1 MIVYSTIA
9 KLSRHQM
16 ICLML
21 LLVAMLS
28 SCVSEQVETE
38 VPVPPVVEEP
48 DSMSLL
54 LACAPANSTQAL
66 TRLSDEVVQLNELNE
81 NDKNHPYRHIT
92 NVQVYAIKE
101 GAPENVTVGLKE
113 EPVNKDHNY
122 TQFYH
127 FGYCSMPPLTN
138 ECLVYAKAEDI
149 PHGNLAVY
157 NGSLNTV
164 NPSEVQSKNDIQFSL
179 EPILDATEAR
189 ESGDNLATWEI
200 EAWNLANALTAIV
213 NNSHNEGN
221 TLSWETSTNAILKN
235 LFQRFTNNGADL
247 PGSAASVKQWML
259 SLKEAADSYL
269 TNPPTTIGDDEKAL
283 LAIIKAKAD
292 EKAAT
297 ITVSPETLP
306 TLYPRD
312 INLPDG
318 AAALRWTGNK
328 FVPQM
333 QTTTLDDI
341 NSVSRFVYPPALY
354 YFVESGIWTS
364 TGKVTFED
372 YKGKSHWKSTTEND
386 DDAVQPL
393 FPAGGTVMTNTKTVA
408 IADPLQ
414 YAVAHLTMEVKAD
427 AEYLEYGAGNTKT
440 IPISDLTL
448 KGVIIGGQR
457 SVGYDFKPISNSL
470 YDVNF
475 VYDSQVSGALNTAG
489 DTYHTLV
496 LQSYDGEDVN
506 IILEFEYSPEETT
519 EETTEKTRGFKC
531 LNGYVYPG
539 TRFYL
544 VGVLDPSKGVPPNGL
559 TEEEKAEL
567 KKRVFTQDHTNTINM
582 TVKSLE
588 KAYNVLPSLLSSSLE
603 IGVMITPQWISA
615 EPSGPVVLD

>member
-1 MIVYSTIA
+1 MVI
-9 KLSRHQM
+9 
-16 ICLML
+16 
-21 LLVAMLS
+21 
-28 SCVSEQVETE
+28 ET
-38 VPVPPVVEEP
+38 PKEP
-48 DSMSLL
+48 ESISLL
-54 LACAPANSTQAL
+54 LACAPASSERGL
-66 TRLSDEVVQLNELNE
+66 TRLADEVVQLNSATS
-81 NDKNHPYRHIT
+81 YRPIT
-92 NVQVYAIKE
+92 NLQVYAIKE
-101 GAPENVTVGLKE
+101 GV
-113 EPVNKDHNY
+113 PVNAIVDTEQSSDVKTDK

-127 FGYCSMPPLTN
+127 FKYCNLPTLTN
-138 ECLVYAKAEDI
+138 GCLVYAKAEDVAQGT
-149 PHGNLAVY
+149 PAATLKY
-157 NGSLNTV
+157 NGSLNPV
-164 NPSEVQSKNDIQFSL
+164 DPSEVQSKNDIQFSL
-179 EPILDATEAR
+179 ESILDATEAR
-189 ESGDNLATWEI
+189 ESGDDLATWEI

-221 TLSWETSTNAILKN
+221 TLSWKTSTNAILKN
-235 LFQRFTNNGADL
+235 LLQRFTNNGADL

-297 ITVSPETLP
+297 INTSAEALP

-364 TGKVTFED
+364 NSARTFND
-372 YKGKSHWKSTTEND
+372 YKDKNHWKATSEND
-386 DDAVQPL
+386 AAAVQPL
-393 FPAGGTVMTNTKTVA
+393 FSDGGTVMTNTKTVA

-414 YAVAHLTMEVKAD
+414 YAVAHLTMEVKA
-427 AEYLEYGAGNTKT
+427 GAAFLPYETGNEDKIDITK
-440 IPISDLTL
+440 LTL

-506 IILEFEYSPEETT
+506 IILEFEYSAEATT
-519 EETTEKTRGFKC
+519 GFKC

-544 VGVLDPSKGVPPNGL
+544 VG
-559 TEEEKAEL
+559 EKKMEDVHPADADNIQDYE
-567 KKRVFTQDHTNTINM
+567 KRFFTQDHTTSILL

>member
-1 MIVYSTIA
+1 MRSKVLTTIR
-9 KLSRHQM
+9 RHQA
-16 ICLML
+16 IGLML
-21 LLVAMLS
+21 FFVVALS
-28 SCVSEQVETE
+28 GCASHEESPESVVIET
-38 VPVPPVVEEP
+38 PKEP
-48 DSMSLL
+48 ESISLL
-54 LACAPANSTQAL
+54 LACVPASSDRGL
-66 TRLSDEVVQLNELNE
+66 TRLADEVVQLNSATS
-81 NDKNHPYRHIT
+81 YRRIA

-101 GAPENVTVGLKE
+101 GAPENATVGRRE
-113 EPVNKDHNY
+113 EPSNVKTDK

-127 FGYCSMPPLTN
+127 FEYCSMPTLTN
-138 ECLVYAKAEDI
+138 GCLVYAKAEDVAQGT
-149 PHGNLAVY
+149 PAATLKY

-164 NPSEVQSKNDIQFSL
+164 DPSEVQSKNDIQFSL
-179 EPILDATEAR
+179 ESILDATEAR
-189 ESGDNLATWEI
+189 ESGDDLAPWEI

-297 ITVSPETLP
+297 INTSAEALP

-328 FVPQM
+328 FEPQM

-364 TGKVTFED
+364 NTARTFND
-372 YKGKSHWKSTTEND
+372 YKNRTTWKGND
-386 DDAVQPL
+386 DNAVQPL
-393 FPAGGTVMTNTKTVA
+393 FSDGGTIMTNTKTVA

>member
-1 MIVYSTIA
+1 MVI
-9 KLSRHQM
+9 
-16 ICLML
+16 
-21 LLVAMLS
+21 
-28 SCVSEQVETE
+28 ET
-38 VPVPPVVEEP
+38 PKEP
-48 DSMSLL
+48 ESISLL
-54 LACAPANSTQAL
+54 LACVPASSDKAL
-66 TRLSDEVVQLNELNE
+66 TRLEDQVVQLNS
-81 NDKNHPYRHIT
+81 YRLIT
-92 NVQVYAIKE
+92 NLQVYAIKE
-101 GAPENVTVGLKE
+101 GSPVDATVGLKE
-113 EPVNKDHNY
+113 SAVKDNH

-127 FGYCSMPPLTN
+127 FGYCSMPTLTN
-138 ECLVYAKAEDI
+138 GCLVYAKAEDVAQGT
-149 PHGNLAVY
+149 PAATLKY

-164 NPSEVQSKNDIQFSL
+164 DPSEVQSKNDIQFSL
-179 EPILDATEAR
+179 ESILDATEAR

-221 TLSWETSTNAILKN
+221 TLSWKTSTNAILKN
-235 LFQRFTNNGADL
+235 LLQRFTNNGADL

-259 SLKEAADSYL
+259 SLKEAAETYYN
-269 TNPPTTIGDDEKAL
+269 NPPATIGDDEKTIL
-283 LAIIKAKAD
+283 NAIKDAVD
-292 EKAAT
+292 GVVGG
-297 ITVSPETLP
+297 ITVNATS
-306 TLYPRD
+306 YPRD
-312 INLPDG
+312 VNLPDG

-341 NSVSRFVYPPALY
+341 NSVSRFVYPPSLY

-364 TGKVTFED
+364 NSARTFND
-372 YKGKSHWKSTTEND
+372 YRNRTTWKGND
-386 DDAVQPL
+386 DNAVQTL
-393 FPAGGTVMTNTKTVA
+393 FSDGGTIMTNTKTVA

-414 YAVAHLTMEVKAD
+414 YAVAHLTMEVKA
-427 AEYLEYGAGNTKT
+427 GAAFLPYEKGNEDKIDITK
-440 IPISDLTL
+440 LTL

-496 LQSYDGEDVN
+496 LQSYDGEDLN
-506 IILEFEYSPEETT
+506 IILEFEYSAEATT
-519 EETTEKTRGFKC
+519 GFKC

-544 VGVLDPSKGVPPNGL
+544 VGEKKMEDVLPADADNIQDY
-559 TEEEKAEL
+559 EK
-567 KKRVFTQDHTNTINM
+567 RFFTQDHTTSILL

>member
-1 MIVYSTIA
+1 MISKVLTTI
-9 KLSRHQM
+9 RCHQA
-16 ICLML
+16 IGLML
-21 LLVAMLS
+21 FFVVALS
-28 SCVSEQVETE
+28 GCASHEESPE
-38 VPVPPVVEEP
+38 PVVIETPKEP
-48 DSMSLL
+48 ESISLL
-54 LACAPANSTQAL
+54 LACAPASSDRGL
-66 TRLSDEVVQLNELNE
+66 TRLADEVVQLNSATS
-81 NDKNHPYRHIT
+81 YRRIA

-101 GAPENVTVGLKE
+101 GAPENATVGRRE
-113 EPVNKDHNY
+113 EPSNVKTDK

-127 FGYCSMPPLTN
+127 FEYCSMPTLTN
-138 ECLVYAKAEDI
+138 GCLVYAKAEDVAQGT
-149 PHGNLAVY
+149 PAATLKY

-164 NPSEVQSKNDIQFSL
+164 DPSEVQSKNDIQFSL
-179 EPILDATEAR
+179 ESILDATEAR

-221 TLSWETSTNAILKN
+221 TLSWKTSTNAILKN
-235 LFQRFTNNGADL
+235 LLQRFTNNGADL

-259 SLKEAADSYL
+259 SLKKAADSYL

-297 ITVSPETLP
+297 INTSAEALP

-364 TGKVTFED
+364 NSARTFND
-372 YKGKSHWKSTTEND
+372 YKDKNHWKATSEND
-386 DDAVQPL
+386 AAAVQPL
-393 FPAGGTVMTNTKTVA
+393 FSDGGTVMTNTKTVA

-414 YAVAHLTMEVKAD
+414 YAVAHLTMGIKAG
-427 AEYLEYGAGNTKT
+427 AESLEYGAGNTKT
-440 IPISDLTL
+440 IPRSALTL

-475 VYDSQVSGALNTAG
+475 VYDSQVSSDTPLKYPSGSDPG
-489 DTYHTLV
+489 DIYHTLV

-506 IILEFEYSPEETT
+506 IILEFEYSAEATT
-519 EETTEKTRGFKC
+519 GFKC

-544 VGVLDPSKGVPPNGL
+544 VG
-559 TEEEKAEL
+559 EL
-567 KKRVFTQDHTNTINM
+567 KATAFKEGTGDETSRGRVFTQDYTTTINM
-582 TVKSLE
+582 TVQSLE

>member
-1 MIVYSTIA
+1 MVI
-9 KLSRHQM
+9 
-16 ICLML
+16 
-21 LLVAMLS
+21 
-28 SCVSEQVETE
+28 ET
-38 VPVPPVVEEP
+38 PKEP
-48 DSMSLL
+48 ESVSLL
-54 LACAPANSTQAL
+54 LACAPASSEKGL
-66 TRLSDEVVQLNELNE
+66 TRLADEVVQLNS
-81 NDKNHPYRHIT
+81 YRLIT
-92 NVQVYAIKE
+92 NLQIYAIKE
-101 GAPENVTVGLKE
+101 GSPVDATVGLKE
-113 EPVNKDHNY
+113 SAVKDNH

-127 FGYCSMPPLTN
+127 FGYCSMPTLTN
-138 ECLVYAKAEDI
+138 SCLVYAKADDVAQE
-149 PHGNLAVY
+149 PPAATLKKY

-164 NPSEVQSKNDIQFSL
+164 DPSEVQSKNDIQFSL
-179 EPILDATEAR
+179 ESILDATEAR
-189 ESGDNLATWEI
+189 ESGDDLAPWEI

-221 TLSWETSTNAILKN
+221 TLSWKTSTNAILKN
-235 LFQRFTNNGADL
+235 LLQRFTNNGADL

-259 SLKEAADSYL
+259 SLKEAAETYYN
-269 TNPPTTIGDDEKAL
+269 NPPATIGDDEKTIL
-283 LAIIKAKAD
+283 NAIM
-292 EKAAT
+292 AAVDDKVNA
-297 ITVSPETLP
+297 ITVNATS
-306 TLYPRD
+306 YPRD

-328 FVPQM
+328 FEPQM

-364 TGKVTFED
+364 NTARTFND
-372 YKGKSHWKSTTEND
+372 YRNRTTWKGND
-386 DDAVQPL
+386 DNAVQTL
-393 FPAGGTVMTNTKTVA
+393 FSDGGTIMTNTKTVA

-414 YAVAHLTMEVKAD
+414 YAVAHLTMEVKA
-427 AEYLEYGAGNTKT
+427 GAASLPYETGNVDMIDVSK
-440 IPISDLTL
+440 LTL

-475 VYDSQVSGALNTAG
+475 VYDSQISGALNTAG
-489 DTYHTLV
+489 NTYQTLA

-506 IILEFEYSPEETT
+506 IILEFEYSAEETT
-519 EETTEKTRGFKC
+519 GFKC

-544 VGVLDPSKGVPPNGL
+544 VGEVNATAFKNG
-559 TEEEKAEL
+559 TGDETSQG
-567 KKRVFTQDHTNTINM
+567 RVFTQDYTTTINM
-582 TVKSLE
+582 TVQSLE

>member
-1 MIVYSTIA
+1 MVI
-9 KLSRHQM
+9 
-16 ICLML
+16 
-21 LLVAMLS
+21 
-28 SCVSEQVETE
+28 ET
-38 VPVPPVVEEP
+38 PKEP
-48 DSMSLL
+48 ESISLL
-54 LACAPANSTQAL
+54 LACAPASSERGL
-66 TRLSDEVVQLNELNE
+66 TRLADEVVQLNSATS
-81 NDKNHPYRHIT
+81 YRPIT
-92 NVQVYAIKE
+92 NLQVYAIKE
-101 GAPENVTVGLKE
+101 GV
-113 EPVNKDHNY
+113 PVNAIVDTEQSSDVKTDK

-127 FGYCSMPPLTN
+127 FKYCNLPTLTN
-138 ECLVYAKAEDI
+138 GCLVYAKAEDVAQGT
-149 PHGNLAVY
+149 PAATLKY
-157 NGSLNTV
+157 NGSLNPV
-164 NPSEVQSKNDIQFSL
+164 DPSEVQSKNDIQFSL
-179 EPILDATEAR
+179 ESILDATEAR
-189 ESGDNLATWEI
+189 ESGDDLATWEI

-221 TLSWETSTNAILKN
+221 TLSWKTSTNAILKN
-235 LFQRFTNNGADL
+235 LLQRFTNNGADL

-259 SLKEAADSYL
+259 SLKEAAETYYN
-269 TNPPTTIGDDEKAL
+269 NPPATIGDDEKTIL
-283 LAIIKAKAD
+283 NAIKDAVD
-292 EKAAT
+292 GVVGG
-297 ITVSPETLP
+297 ITVNATS
-306 TLYPRD
+306 YPRD
-312 INLPDG
+312 VNLPDG

-341 NSVSRFVYPPALY
+341 NSVSRFVYPPSLY

-364 TGKVTFED
+364 NSARTFND
-372 YKGKSHWKSTTEND
+372 YRNRTTWKGND
-386 DDAVQPL
+386 DNAVQTL
-393 FPAGGTVMTNTKTVA
+393 FSDGGTIMTNTKTVA

-414 YAVAHLTMEVKAD
+414 YAVAHLTMEVKA
-427 AEYLEYGAGNTKT
+427 GAAFLPYETGNEDKIDITK
-440 IPISDLTL
+440 LTL

-496 LQSYDGEDVN
+496 LQSYDGEDLN
-506 IILEFEYSPEETT
+506 IILEFEYSAEATT
-519 EETTEKTRGFKC
+519 GFKC

-544 VGVLDPSKGVPPNGL
+544 VGEKKMEDVLPADADNIQDY
-559 TEEEKAEL
+559 EK
-567 KKRVFTQDHTNTINM
+567 RFFTQDHTTSILL

>member
-1 MIVYSTIA
+1 MRSKVLTTI
-9 KLSRHQM
+9 RCHQA
-16 ICLML
+16 IGLML
-21 LLVAMLS
+21 FFVVALS
-28 SCVSEQVETE
+28 GCASHEESPESVVIET
-38 VPVPPVVEEP
+38 PKEP
-48 DSMSLL
+48 ESISLL
-54 LACAPANSTQAL
+54 LACAPASSDKAL
-66 TRLSDEVVQLNELNE
+66 TRLADEVVQLNS
-81 NDKNHPYRHIT
+81 YRLIT
-92 NVQVYAIKE
+92 NLQVYAIKE
-101 GAPENVTVGLKE
+101 GSPVDATVGLKE
-113 EPVNKDHNY
+113 SAVKDNH

-127 FGYCSMPPLTN
+127 FGYCSMPTLTN
-138 ECLVYAKAEDI
+138 GCLVYAKAEDVAQGT
-149 PHGNLAVY
+149 PAATLKY

-164 NPSEVQSKNDIQFSL
+164 DPSEVQSKNDIQFSL

-189 ESGDNLATWEI
+189 ESGDDLAPWEI

-221 TLSWETSTNAILKN
+221 TLSWKTSTNAILKN
-235 LFQRFTNNGADL
+235 LLQRFTNNGADL

-297 ITVSPETLP
+297 INTSAEALP

-341 NSVSRFVYPPALY
+341 NSVSRFVYPPSLY

-364 TGKVTFED
+364 NSKVTFDQYENRSNW
-372 YKGKSHWKSTTEND
+372 KGD
-386 DDAVQPL
+386 DNTAVQPL
-393 FPAGGTVMTNTKTVA
+393 FSDGGTVMTNTKTVA

-414 YAVAHLTMEVKAD
+414 YAVAHLTMKVMA
-427 AEYLEYGAGNTKT
+427 GAASLPYETGNVDMIDVSK
-440 IPISDLTL
+440 LTL

-475 VYDSQVSGALNTAG
+475 VYDSQISGALNTAG
-489 DTYHTLV
+489 NTYQTLA

-506 IILEFEYSPEETT
+506 IILEFEYSAEGTT
-519 EETTEKTRGFKC
+519 GFKC

-544 VGVLDPSKGVPPNGL
+544 VGEVNATAFKDGTGDETSQG
-559 TEEEKAEL
+559 
-567 KKRVFTQDHTNTINM
+567 RVFTQDYTTTINM
-582 TVKSLE
+582 TVQSLE

>member
-1 MIVYSTIA
+1 MRNKVLTTIR
-9 KLSRHQM
+9 RHQA
-16 ICLML
+16 IGLML
-21 LLVAMLS
+21 FFVVALS
-28 SCVSEQVETE
+28 GCASHEESPESVVIET
-38 VPVPPVVEEP
+38 PKEP
-48 DSMSLL
+48 ESISLL
-54 LACAPANSTQAL
+54 LACAPASSERGL
-66 TRLSDEVVQLNELNE
+66 TRLADEVVQLNSATS
-81 NDKNHPYRHIT
+81 YRPIT
-92 NVQVYAIKE
+92 NLQVYAIKE
-101 GAPENVTVGLKE
+101 GI
-113 EPVNKDHNY
+113 PVNAIVDTEQSSDVKTDK

-127 FGYCSMPPLTN
+127 FKYCNLPTLTN
-138 ECLVYAKAEDI
+138 GCLVYAKAEDVAQG
-149 PHGNLAVY
+149 GNLAATATLKY

-179 EPILDATEAR
+179 ESILDATEAR
-189 ESGDNLATWEI
+189 ESGDDLAPWEI

-221 TLSWETSTNAILKN
+221 TLSWKTSTNAILKN
-235 LFQRFTNNGADL
+235 LLQRFTNNGADL

-364 TGKVTFED
+364 NSKVTFDQYENRSNW
-372 YKGKSHWKSTTEND
+372 KGD
-386 DDAVQPL
+386 DNTAVQTL

-414 YAVAHLTMEVKAD
+414 YAVAHLTMGIKA
-427 AEYLEYGAGNTKT
+427 GATSLPYETGNEDK
-440 IPISDLTL
+440 IDISKLTL

-506 IILEFEYSPEETT
+506 IILEFEYSAEATT
-519 EETTEKTRGFKC
+519 GFKC

-544 VGVLDPSKGVPPNGL
+544 VG
-559 TEEEKAEL
+559 EL
-567 KKRVFTQDHTNTINM
+567 KATAFKEGTGDETSRGRVFTQDYTTTINM
-582 TVKSLE
+582 TVQSLE

>member
-1 MIVYSTIA
+1 MVI
-9 KLSRHQM
+9 
-16 ICLML
+16 
-21 LLVAMLS
+21 
-28 SCVSEQVETE
+28 ET
-38 VPVPPVVEEP
+38 PKEP
-48 DSMSLL
+48 ESISLL
-54 LACAPANSTQAL
+54 LACVPASSDKAL
-66 TRLSDEVVQLNELNE
+66 TRLEDQVVQLNS
-81 NDKNHPYRHIT
+81 YRLIT
-92 NVQVYAIKE
+92 NLQIYAIKE
-101 GAPENVTVGLKE
+101 GTPVDATVGLKE
-113 EPVNKDHNY
+113 SAVKDNH

-189 ESGDNLATWEI
+189 KSGGDEWGDKAWALAD
-200 EAWNLANALTAIV
+200 ALTSIV

-364 TGKVTFED
+364 NSKVTFDQYENRSNW
-372 YKGKSHWKSTTEND
+372 KGD
-386 DDAVQPL
+386 DNTAVQTL

-414 YAVAHLTMEVKAD
+414 YAVAHLTMGIKA
-427 AEYLEYGAGNTKT
+427 GATSLPYETGNEDK
-440 IPISDLTL
+440 IDISKLTL

-489 DTYHTLV
+489 DTYHTLA

-506 IILEFEYSPEETT
+506 IILEFEYSADETT
-519 EETTEKTRGFKC
+519 GFKC

-544 VGVLDPSKGVPPNGL
+544 VGVLVPSQGTPPNGL
-559 TEEEKAEL
+559 TDEEKAEL
-567 KKRVFTQDHTNTINM
+567 KKRVFTQDHTTTINM
-582 TVKSLE
+582 TVQSLE

>member
-1 MIVYSTIA
+1 MVIEMP
-9 KLSRHQM
+9 K
-16 ICLML
+16 
-21 LLVAMLS
+21 
-28 SCVSEQVETE
+28 
-38 VPVPPVVEEP
+38 EP
-48 DSMSLL
+48 ESISLL
-54 LACAPANSTQAL
+54 LACAPASSERGL
-66 TRLSDEVVQLNELNE
+66 TRLADEVVQLNSATS
-81 NDKNHPYRHIT
+81 YRPIT
-92 NVQVYAIKE
+92 NLQVYAIKE
-101 GAPENVTVGLKE
+101 GV
-113 EPVNKDHNY
+113 PVNAIVDTEQSSDVKTDK

-127 FGYCSMPPLTN
+127 FKYCNLPTLTN
-138 ECLVYAKAEDI
+138 GCLVYAKAEDVAQGT
-149 PHGNLAVY
+149 PATLKY
-157 NGSLNTV
+157 NGSLNPV
-164 NPSEVQSKNDIQFSL
+164 DPSEVQSKNDIQFSL
-179 EPILDATEAR
+179 ESILDATEAR
-189 ESGDNLATWEI
+189 ESGDDLAPWEI

-221 TLSWETSTNAILKN
+221 TLSWKTSTNAILKN
-235 LFQRFTNNGADL
+235 LLQRFTNNGADL

-259 SLKEAADSYL
+259 SLKEAAETYYN
-269 TNPPTTIGDDEKAL
+269 NPPATIGDDEKTIL
-283 LAIIKAKAD
+283 NAIKDAVD
-292 EKAAT
+292 GVVGG
-297 ITVSPETLP
+297 ITVNATS
-306 TLYPRD
+306 YPRD

-364 TGKVTFED
+364 NSAVSFAQYSD
-372 YKGKSHWKSTTEND
+372 RSHWKGD
-386 DDAVQPL
+386 DDTWTGDDDGTVQYL
-393 FPAGGTVMTNTKTVA
+393 FPDGGTVMTNTKTVA

-567 KKRVFTQDHTNTINM
+567 KKRVFTQDHTTTINM
-582 TVKSLE
+582 TVQSLE

>member
-1 MIVYSTIA
+1 MRSKVLTTIR
-9 KLSRHQM
+9 RHQA
-16 ICLML
+16 IGLML
-21 LLVAMLS
+21 FFVVALS
-28 SCVSEQVETE
+28 GCASHEESSES
-38 VPVPPVVEEP
+38 VVIEMPKEP
-48 DSMSLL
+48 ESISLL
-54 LACAPANSTQAL
+54 LACAPASSERGL
-66 TRLSDEVVQLNELNE
+66 TRLADEVVQLNSATS
-81 NDKNHPYRHIT
+81 YRLIT
-92 NVQVYAIKE
+92 NLQVYAIKE
-101 GAPENVTVGLKE
+101 GV
-113 EPVNKDHNY
+113 PVNAIVDTEQSSDVKTDK

-127 FGYCSMPPLTN
+127 FKYCNLPTLTN
-138 ECLVYAKAEDI
+138 GCLVYAKAEDVAQGT
-149 PHGNLAVY
+149 PAATLKY
-157 NGSLNTV
+157 NGSLNPV
-164 NPSEVQSKNDIQFSL
+164 DPSEVQSKNDIQFSL
-179 EPILDATEAR
+179 ESILDATEAR
-189 ESGDNLATWEI
+189 ESGDDLATWEI

-221 TLSWETSTNAILKN
+221 TLSWKTSTNAILKN
-235 LFQRFTNNGADL
+235 LLQRFTNNGADL

-341 NSVSRFVYPPALY
+341 NSVSRFVYPPSLY

-364 TGKVTFED
+364 NSKVTFDQYENRSNW
-372 YKGKSHWKSTTEND
+372 KGD
-386 DDAVQPL
+386 DNTAVQPL
-393 FPAGGTVMTNTKTVA
+393 FSDGGTVMTNTKTVA

-414 YAVAHLTMEVKAD
+414 YAVAHLTMGIKAG
-427 AEYLEYGAGNTKT
+427 AESLEYGAGNTKT
-440 IPISDLTL
+440 IPRSALTL

-475 VYDSQVSGALNTAG
+475 VYDSQVSSDTPLKYPSGSDPG
-489 DTYHTLV
+489 DIYHTLV

-506 IILEFEYSPEETT
+506 IILEFEYSAEATT
-519 EETTEKTRGFKC
+519 GFKC

-544 VGVLDPSKGVPPNGL
+544 VG
-559 TEEEKAEL
+559 EL
-567 KKRVFTQDHTNTINM
+567 KATAFKEGTGDETSRGRVFTQDYTTTINM
-582 TVKSLE
+582 TVQSLE

>member
-1 MIVYSTIA
+1 MRSKVLTTIR
-9 KLSRHQM
+9 RHQA
-16 ICLML
+16 IGLML
-21 LLVAMLS
+21 FFVVALS
-28 SCVSEQVETE
+28 GCASHEESPESVVIET
-38 VPVPPVVEEP
+38 PKEP
-48 DSMSLL
+48 ESISLL
-54 LACAPANSTQAL
+54 LACAPASSERGL
-66 TRLSDEVVQLNELNE
+66 TRLADEVVQLNSATS
-81 NDKNHPYRHIT
+81 YRPIT
-92 NVQVYAIKE
+92 NLQVYAIKE
-101 GAPENVTVGLKE
+101 GV
-113 EPVNKDHNY
+113 PVNAIVDTEQSSDVKTDK

-127 FGYCSMPPLTN
+127 FKYCNLPTLTN
-138 ECLVYAKAEDI
+138 GCLVYAKAEDVAQGT
-149 PHGNLAVY
+149 PAATLKY
-157 NGSLNTV
+157 NGSLNPV
-164 NPSEVQSKNDIQFSL
+164 DPSEVQSKNDIQFSL
-179 EPILDATEAR
+179 ESILDATEAR
-189 ESGDNLATWEI
+189 ESGDDLATWEI

-221 TLSWETSTNAILKN
+221 TLSWKTSTNAILKN
-235 LFQRFTNNGADL
+235 LLQRFTNNGADL

-259 SLKEAADSYL
+259 SLKEAAETYYN
-269 TNPPTTIGDDEKAL
+269 NPPATIGDDEKTIL
-283 LAIIKAKAD
+283 NAIKDAVD
-292 EKAAT
+292 GVVGG
-297 ITVSPETLP
+297 ITVNATS
-306 TLYPRD
+306 YPRD
-312 INLPDG
+312 VNLPDG

-341 NSVSRFVYPPALY
+341 NSVSRFVYPPSLY

-364 TGKVTFED
+364 NSARTFND
-372 YKGKSHWKSTTEND
+372 YRNRTTWKGND
-386 DDAVQPL
+386 DNAVQTL
-393 FPAGGTVMTNTKTVA
+393 FSDGGTIMTNTKTVA

-414 YAVAHLTMEVKAD
+414 YAVAHLTMEVKA
-427 AEYLEYGAGNTKT
+427 GAAFLPYETGNEDKIDITK
-440 IPISDLTL
+440 LTL

-496 LQSYDGEDVN
+496 LQSYDGEDLN
-506 IILEFEYSPEETT
+506 IILEFEYSAEATT
-519 EETTEKTRGFKC
+519 GFKC

-544 VGVLDPSKGVPPNGL
+544 VGEKKMEDVLPADADNIQDY
-559 TEEEKAEL
+559 EK
-567 KKRVFTQDHTNTINM
+567 RFFTQDHTTSILL

>member
-1 MIVYSTIA
+1 MRSKVLTTI
-9 KLSRHQM
+9 RCHQA
-16 ICLML
+16 IGLML
-21 LLVAMLS
+21 FFVVALS
-28 SCVSEQVETE
+28 GCASHEETPE
-38 VPVPPVVEEP
+38 PVVIETPKEP
-48 DSMSLL
+48 ESVSLL
-54 LACAPANSTQAL
+54 LACAPASSDKAL
-66 TRLSDEVVQLNELNE
+66 TRLADEVVQLNELNE

-138 ECLVYAKAEDI
+138 ECLVYAKAEDVAQGT
-149 PHGNLAVY
+149 PAATLKY

-164 NPSEVQSKNDIQFSL
+164 DPSEVQSKNDIQFSL

-189 ESGDNLATWEI
+189 ESGDDLATWEI

-221 TLSWETSTNAILKN
+221 TLSWKTSTNAILKN
-235 LFQRFTNNGADL
+235 LLQRFTNNGADL

-259 SLKEAADSYL
+259 SLKEAAETYYN
-269 TNPPTTIGDDEKAL
+269 NPPATIGDDEKTIL
-283 LAIIKAKAD
+283 NAIKDAVD
-292 EKAAT
+292 GVVGG
-297 ITVSPETLP
+297 ITVNATS
-306 TLYPRD
+306 YPRD
-312 INLPDG
+312 VNLPDG

-341 NSVSRFVYPPALY
+341 NSVSRFVYPPSLY

-364 TGKVTFED
+364 NSARTFND
-372 YKGKSHWKSTTEND
+372 YRNRTTWKGND
-386 DDAVQPL
+386 DNAVQTL
-393 FPAGGTVMTNTKTVA
+393 FSDGGTIMTNTKTVA

-414 YAVAHLTMEVKAD
+414 YAVAHLTMEVKA
-427 AEYLEYGAGNTKT
+427 GAAFLPYETGNEDKIDITK
-440 IPISDLTL
+440 LTL

-496 LQSYDGEDVN
+496 LQSYDGEDLN
-506 IILEFEYSPEETT
+506 IILEFEYSAEATT
-519 EETTEKTRGFKC
+519 GFKC

-544 VGVLDPSKGVPPNGL
+544 VGEKKMEDVLPADADNIQDY
-559 TEEEKAEL
+559 EK
-567 KKRVFTQDHTNTINM
+567 RFFTQDHTTSILL

>member
-1 MIVYSTIA
+1 MRSKVLTTIR
-9 KLSRHQM
+9 RHQA
-16 ICLML
+16 IGLML
-21 LLVAMLS
+21 FFVVALS
-28 SCVSEQVETE
+28 GCASHEESPESVVIET
-38 VPVPPVVEEP
+38 PKEP
-48 DSMSLL
+48 ESISLL
-54 LACAPANSTQAL
+54 LACVPASSDKAL
-66 TRLSDEVVQLNELNE
+66 TRLEDQVVQLNS
-81 NDKNHPYRHIT
+81 YRLIT
-92 NVQVYAIKE
+92 NLQVYAIKE
-101 GAPENVTVGLKE
+101 GSPVDATVGLKE
-113 EPVNKDHNY
+113 SAVKDNH

-127 FGYCSMPPLTN
+127 FGYCSMPTLTN
-138 ECLVYAKAEDI
+138 GCLVYAKAEDVAQGT
-149 PHGNLAVY
+149 PAATLKY

-164 NPSEVQSKNDIQFSL
+164 DPSEVQSKNDIQFSL
-179 EPILDATEAR
+179 ESILDATEAR

-221 TLSWETSTNAILKN
+221 TLSWKTSTNAILKN
-235 LFQRFTNNGADL
+235 LLQRFTNNGADL

-259 SLKEAADSYL
+259 SLKEAAETYYN
-269 TNPPTTIGDDEKAL
+269 NPPATIGDDEKTIL
-283 LAIIKAKAD
+283 NAIKDAVD
-292 EKAAT
+292 GVVGG
-297 ITVSPETLP
+297 ITVNATS
-306 TLYPRD
+306 YPRD
-312 INLPDG
+312 VNLPDG

-341 NSVSRFVYPPALY
+341 NSVSRFVYPPSLY

-364 TGKVTFED
+364 NSARTFND
-372 YKGKSHWKSTTEND
+372 YRNRTTWKGND
-386 DDAVQPL
+386 DNAVQTL
-393 FPAGGTVMTNTKTVA
+393 FSDGGTIMTNTKTVA

-414 YAVAHLTMEVKAD
+414 YAVAHLTMEVKA
-427 AEYLEYGAGNTKT
+427 GAAFLPYETGNEDKIDITK
-440 IPISDLTL
+440 LTL

-496 LQSYDGEDVN
+496 LQSYDGEDLN
-506 IILEFEYSPEETT
+506 IILEFEYSAEATT
-519 EETTEKTRGFKC
+519 GFKC

-544 VGVLDPSKGVPPNGL
+544 VGEKKMEDVLPADADNIQDY
-559 TEEEKAEL
+559 EK
-567 KKRVFTQDHTNTINM
+567 RFFTQDHTTSILL

>member
-1 MIVYSTIA
+1 MRSKVLTTIR
-9 KLSRHQM
+9 RHQA
-16 ICLML
+16 IGLML
-21 LLVAMLS
+21 FFVVALS
-28 SCVSEQVETE
+28 GCASHEESPESVVIET
-38 VPVPPVVEEP
+38 PKEP
-48 DSMSLL
+48 ESISLL
-54 LACAPANSTQAL
+54 LACAPASSERGL
-66 TRLSDEVVQLNELNE
+66 TRLADEVVQLNSATS
-81 NDKNHPYRHIT
+81 YRLIT
-92 NVQVYAIKE
+92 NLQVYAIKE
-101 GAPENVTVGLKE
+101 GSPVDATVGLKE
-113 EPVNKDHNY
+113 SAVKDNH

-127 FGYCSMPPLTN
+127 FGYCSMPTLTN

-164 NPSEVQSKNDIQFSL
+164 DPSEVQSKNDIQFSL

-221 TLSWETSTNAILKN
+221 TLSWKTSTNAILKN
-235 LFQRFTNNGADL
+235 LLQRFTNNGADL

-259 SLKEAADSYL
+259 SLKEAAETYYN
-269 TNPPTTIGDDEKAL
+269 NPPATIGDDEKTIL
-283 LAIIKAKAD
+283 NAIKDAVD
-292 EKAAT
+292 GVVGG
-297 ITVSPETLP
+297 ITVNATS
-306 TLYPRD
+306 YPRD
-312 INLPDG
+312 VNLPDG

-341 NSVSRFVYPPALY
+341 NSVSRFVYPPSLY

-364 TGKVTFED
+364 NSARTFND
-372 YKGKSHWKSTTEND
+372 YRNRTTWKGND
-386 DDAVQPL
+386 DNAVQTL
-393 FPAGGTVMTNTKTVA
+393 FSDGGTIMTNTKTVA

-414 YAVAHLTMEVKAD
+414 YAVAHLTMEVKA
-427 AEYLEYGAGNTKT
+427 GAAFLPYETGNEDKIDITK
-440 IPISDLTL
+440 LTL

-496 LQSYDGEDVN
+496 LQSYDGEDLN
-506 IILEFEYSPEETT
+506 IILEFEYSAEATT
-519 EETTEKTRGFKC
+519 GFKC

-544 VGVLDPSKGVPPNGL
+544 VGEKKMEDVLPADADNIQDY
-559 TEEEKAEL
+559 EK
-567 KKRVFTQDHTNTINM
+567 RFFTQDHTTSILL

>member
-1 MIVYSTIA
+1 MYARIRSKVLTTIR
-9 KLSRHQM
+9 RHQA
-16 ICLML
+16 IGLML
-21 LLVAMLS
+21 FFVVALS
-28 SCVSEQVETE
+28 GCASHEESSES
-38 VPVPPVVEEP
+38 VVIEMPKEP
-48 DSMSLL
+48 ESISLL
-54 LACAPANSTQAL
+54 LACAPASSERGL
-66 TRLSDEVVQLNELNE
+66 TRLADEVVQLNSATS
-81 NDKNHPYRHIT
+81 YRPIT
-92 NVQVYAIKE
+92 NLQVYAIKE
-101 GAPENVTVGLKE
+101 GV
-113 EPVNKDHNY
+113 PVNAIVDTEQSSDVKTDK

-127 FGYCSMPPLTN
+127 FKYCNLPTLTN
-138 ECLVYAKAEDI
+138 GCLVYAKAEDVAQG
-149 PHGNLAVY
+149 GNLAATLKY

-164 NPSEVQSKNDIQFSL
+164 DPSEVQSKNDIQFSL
-179 EPILDATEAR
+179 ESILDATEAR
-189 ESGDNLATWEI
+189 ESGDDLATWER
-200 EAWNLANALTAIV
+200 EAWNLAKALTAIV

-221 TLSWETSTNAILKN
+221 TLSWKTSTNAILKN
-235 LFQRFTNNGADL
+235 LLQRFTNNGADL

-259 SLKEAADSYL
+259 SLKEAAETYYN
-269 TNPPTTIGDDEKAL
+269 NPPATIGDDEKTIL
-283 LAIIKAKAD
+283 NAIM
-292 EKAAT
+292 AAVDGVVGS
-297 ITVSPETLP
+297 ITVNATS
-306 TLYPRD
+306 YPRD
-312 INLPDG
+312 VNLPDG

-364 TGKVTFED
+364 NSARTFND
-372 YKGKSHWKSTTEND
+372 YKDKNHWKATSEND
-386 DDAVQPL
+386 AAAVQPL
-393 FPAGGTVMTNTKTVA
+393 FSDGGTVMTNTKTVA

-414 YAVAHLTMEVKAD
+414 YAVAHLTMEVKA
-427 AEYLEYGAGNTKT
+427 GAAFLPYETGNEDKIDITK
-440 IPISDLTL
+440 LTL

-506 IILEFEYSPEETT
+506 IILEFEYSPEATT
-519 EETTEKTRGFKC
+519 GFKC

-544 VGVLDPSKGVPPNGL
+544 VG
-559 TEEEKAEL
+559 EKKMEDVHPADADNIQDYE
-567 KKRVFTQDHTNTINM
+567 KRFFTQDHTTSILL

>member
-1 MIVYSTIA
+1 MRSKVLTTIR
-9 KLSRHQM
+9 RHQA
-16 ICLML
+16 IGLML
-21 LLVAMLS
+21 FFVVALS
-28 SCVSEQVETE
+28 GCASHEESPESVVIET
-38 VPVPPVVEEP
+38 PKEP
-48 DSMSLL
+48 ESISLL
-54 LACAPANSTQAL
+54 LACAPASSERGL
-66 TRLSDEVVQLNELNE
+66 TRLADEVVQLNS
-81 NDKNHPYRHIT
+81 YRLIT
-92 NVQVYAIKE
+92 NLQIYAIKE
-101 GAPENVTVGLKE
+101 QGTPAATLK
-113 EPVNKDHNY
+113 
-122 TQFYH
+122 
-127 FGYCSMPPLTN
+127 
-138 ECLVYAKAEDI
+138 
-149 PHGNLAVY
+149 Y

-164 NPSEVQSKNDIQFSL
+164 DPSEVQSKNDIQFSL

-189 ESGDNLATWEI
+189 ESGDDLAPWEI

-221 TLSWETSTNAILKN
+221 TLSWKTSTNAILKN
-235 LFQRFTNNGADL
+235 LLQRFTNNGADL

-259 SLKEAADSYL
+259 SLKEAAETYYN
-269 TNPPTTIGDDEKAL
+269 NPPATIGDDEKTIL
-283 LAIIKAKAD
+283 NAIKDAVD
-292 EKAAT
+292 GVVGG
-297 ITVSPETLP
+297 ITVNATS
-306 TLYPRD
+306 YPRD
-312 INLPDG
+312 VNLPDG

-341 NSVSRFVYPPALY
+341 NSVSRFVYPPSLY

-364 TGKVTFED
+364 NSARTFND
-372 YKGKSHWKSTTEND
+372 YRNRTTWKGND
-386 DDAVQPL
+386 DNAVQTL
-393 FPAGGTVMTNTKTVA
+393 FSDGGTIMTNTKTVA

-414 YAVAHLTMEVKAD
+414 YAVAHLTMEVKA
-427 AEYLEYGAGNTKT
+427 GAAFLPYETGNEDKIDITK
-440 IPISDLTL
+440 LTL

-496 LQSYDGEDVN
+496 LQSYDGEDLN
-506 IILEFEYSPEETT
+506 IILEFEYSAEATT
-519 EETTEKTRGFKC
+519 GFKC

-544 VGVLDPSKGVPPNGL
+544 VGEKKMEDVLPADADNIQDY
-559 TEEEKAEL
+559 EK
-567 KKRVFTQDHTNTINM
+567 RFFTQDHTTSILL